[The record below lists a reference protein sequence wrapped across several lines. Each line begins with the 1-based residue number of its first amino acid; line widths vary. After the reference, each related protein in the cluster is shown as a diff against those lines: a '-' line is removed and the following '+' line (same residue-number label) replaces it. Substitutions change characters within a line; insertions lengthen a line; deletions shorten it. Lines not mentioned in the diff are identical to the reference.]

1 MKNTE
6 MEKKYSRRMPLDW
19 LRNMQRKKIQR
30 RIKKYRGVIRNVSQI
45 HRENEKYRGRIRI
58 VRKYRG
64 RMRNI
69 GVE

>member
-1 MKNTE
+1 MV
-6 MEKKYSRRMPLDW
+6 EKYGE
-19 LRNMQRKKIQR
+19 KKIQR
-30 RIKKYRGVIRNVSQI
+30 RIKKYRGRIRNVSHI
-45 HRENEKYRGRIRI
+45 HRENEKNRGRIRI